1 MRRHSALLAAAI
13 LLGACFGEDT
23 DSLSSE
29 LATPITVSFRQ
40 GALPTT
46 AYAGSIDTTLIQ
58 ASASQNTGTA
68 TTLVAD
74 GDAGSGRDESF
85 LVSWDVSSI
94 PAGSVVQ
101 SASLTFYVTNV
112 SGNTYPIYPV
122 LRRWTET
129 SASWSRASSSV
140 TWAVAGATGATD
152 RGAAVAQIT
161 GPATGSRAVSLG
173 AAGVALVQGWVDG
186 TVANHGFLV
195 ASPTRAAR

>member
-40 GALPTT
+40 GALPT
-46 AYAGSIDTTLIQ
+46 
-58 ASASQNTGTA
+58 
-68 TTLVAD
+68 D